1 MDEEQINRI
10 IKSCNFKYK
19 QQESNMK
26 NKLKKK
32 NYLSILQKALDIE
45 IEYLNNQIK
54 SKNNLLDI
62 IENKYRNK

>member
-26 NKLKKK
+26 KKIRNK

-45 IEYLNNQIK
+45 IEFLNSQIK
-54 SKNNLLDI
+54 SKNIFLDLL
-62 IENKYRNK
+62 ENKYRNK

>member
-45 IEYLNNQIK
+45 IEYLNSQIK
-54 SKNNLLDI
+54 SKNIFLDLL
-62 IENKYRNK
+62 ENKYRNK